1 MAPVRNGR
9 GTRYK
14 ILESMASQTPVVG
27 THLSVEGLDIHQG
40 KHALVSDDPHQLAKY
55 TVEVLQNK
63 VLHKTLSDNG
73 KELVRKQYD
82 WKQISKTLDSIYRQ
96 LGKK

>member
-1 MAPVRNGR
+1 
-9 GTRYK
+9 
-14 ILESMASQTPVVG
+14 MASQTPVVG
-27 THLSVEGLDIHQG
+27 THLSVEGLDIQPG

-63 VLHKTLSDNG
+63 ILHKTLSDNG

-82 WKQISKTLDSIYRQ
+82 WKQISKTLDSIYRE